1 MASTLR
7 LVRPGSGKEPI
18 SVPEFLDR
26 LGSREFDRIEAK
38 VRSMRETFHA
48 PPTVA
53 DHREYHQQ
61 LFRFYA
67 HYLNTFYRSSFDA
80 NQVESLAWDHLRRLH
95 KDLHA
100 VERDAI
106 LNRNGGFIGIINEI
120 TEEMVKQNLESYIDQ
135 VFFEYLPTDQY
146 VRLRLAQELMDQY
159 ISVLFPNDPDLKP
172 PFMFAANIEQVLK
185 EFALRLHEMGRRSW
199 RW

>member
-18 SVPEFLDR
+18 SVPEFLER
-26 LGSREFDRIEAK
+26 LGSREFDRIEAR
-38 VRSMRETFHA
+38 VRSMRETFNA
-48 PPTVA
+48 PDTVA
-53 DHREYHQQ
+53 NHAEYHHQ

-95 KDLHA
+95 KDLPA

-106 LNRNGGFIGIINEI
+106 LNRSGGFIGVINEI
-120 TEEMVKQNLESYIDQ
+120 TDALVKEQIEGYIDL
-135 VFFEYLPTDQY
+135 VFFDYIPRDQE

-159 ISVLFPNDPDLKP
+159 ISVLFPNDPELKH